1 MNINFFTRREWMF
14 KAVFIYTLSTV
25 SIAMWVLLQGYPAFG
40 APLLCVHT
48 FIVFAALLIK
58 PIKYL
63 IRKKTGNWNDRPV
76 TYSE

>member
-1 MNINFFTRREWMF
+1 
-14 KAVFIYTLSTV
+14 
-25 SIAMWVLLQGYPAFG
+25 MWVLLQGYPAFG

-63 IRKKTGNWNDRPV
+63 ITKKTGNWNKPQV
-76 TYSE
+76 TYPE

>member
-1 MNINFFTRREWMF
+1 MNSFFTRREWIF
-14 KAVFIYTLSTV
+14 KAVFIYTLAIV

-63 IRKKTGNWNDRPV
+63 ITKKTGNWNKPQI
-76 TYSE
+76 TYPE

>member
-1 MNINFFTRREWMF
+1 MNNFFTRREWMS
-14 KAVFIYTLSTV
+14 KAVFIYTLSAV

-58 PIKYL
+58 PIKYIL
-63 IRKKTGNWNDRPV
+63 NYARSSN
-76 TYSE
+76 

>member
-1 MNINFFTRREWMF
+1 VSNFFTQREWMY

-63 IRKKTGNWNDRPV
+63 IRKKTGNWNNRQV
-76 TYSE
+76 TYPE